1 VVEDLVCQPILG
13 RDGGNIGSVLSP
25 HDVSLMEAVKLRKKE
40 SSSLLLLRNAVLR
53 IAARTSP
60 RIRLS
65 WGRCSVLAIIVG

>member
-1 VVEDLVCQPILG
+1 
-13 RDGGNIGSVLSP
+13 
-25 HDVSLMEAVKLRKKE
+25 MEAVKLRKKE